1 MQAGMRGRISS
12 ACVASVPSPQRF
24 SRVIAAL
31 GSVAVSMQQ
40 SFALAGPELPIPASP
55 NSIDQPP
62 RPRVIPASTA
72 QQPPLDI
79 ELRADTQG
87 FDQQLNRF
95 VASGRVMAFVAGGRL
110 LADRLEYEFTT
121 RTIYASGS
129 VRFQRGE
136 QYLQAS
142 KLRYSLIA
150 STGELEDVYG
160 VLDLDTTA
168 SDLDLAQPP
177 SAALAPL
184 SYWNAPSPLASS
196 QPQFS
201 TEPPALLIQA
211 KGKAQGQAISSW
223 ATSTERTQTALE
235 QQPLDPPTQGV
246 EPFKALSSAT
256 QLIPSGVAPIEPSN
270 ADWRMPPVALSPAA
284 QTMACPPP
292 LPAIPDWHPYP
303 WAATLWGGQ
312 MVDSNFGDTFVFN
325 GRLRPE
331 YLLGVGLNKR
341 LIEAGPLA
349 LEFDSNLMG
358 HHAYTQ
364 AGGEFNQAVPFADTP
379 AQTFA
384 EITAGLGLRLWVQP
398 WLSLG
403 FVEGV
408 SLNTSVSNYEKTYRE
423 NYTAFLNYLGFEVE
437 ALVSPEWSVVGRIH
451 HRSGAYG
458 TYSGVSEGS
467 NAYLMGVR
475 YRFGE
480 APAQRLTASMP
491 PPSGC
496 SDPDRTRRQPVRPLA
511 EQLNSVA
518 FGPLDPT
525 TPQEPRTAAKPTTTL
540 TPRQQEQERQQAID
554 AAVDQRVSN
563 LTYVRSLKLERRL
576 GVTTTYAQPS
586 EAETF
591 GQSQPQQIR
600 SLNAAG
606 PQKLVDGTV
615 SRWRFQAAKLT
626 LTPDGWN
633 GDRVAFTNDPYT
645 PAQSWLDAEG
655 VLAKQLPGGATQI
668 RSQRSRLILENRL
681 PLPMRR
687 NLLLE
692 KDKEVDNPWV
702 TAVDGEDRDGFY
714 VGRKLQPIKLGQR
727 GAKLTLQPQFM
738 VQRALSGTT
747 DSYPLPGQ
755 SAGDPGSSQP
765 TRIGDLFGLESKL
778 KGTVLGFSSDATV
791 SISSFDPSNLTNAIR
806 SWGDFAKPISL
817 PGIGT
822 VTSRLFGAYR
832 YRTWNGSLG
841 EQDVYSALGASLEQ
855 VGALPNWGS
864 ISHNYFWRAGFGS
877 FQGNEFNT
885 TNIADF
891 WRASFFG
898 SVNSSVALWT
908 GKPAPV
914 NAEAATRN
922 TPTPIVPGL
931 SINTNTSLNVAY
943 YGDGTNQNLL
953 SISGGPT
960 LTLGHFTKNFLDYTV
975 FTVTGGGTL
984 RQGQSPFSFD
994 RAVDLATL
1002 GLGWTQ
1008 QLVGPLVF
1016 SGGLGLNVDPSSI
1029 YFGDVTGASV
1039 ELRWQRRGY
1048 EFAVYYS
1055 PYEQIGGVRVKL
1067 NDFNFSGT
1075 GVPFVPYH
1083 PSNEYAKR
1091 RSLF

>member
-1 MQAGMRGRISS
+1 
-12 ACVASVPSPQRF
+12 
-24 SRVIAAL
+24 L
-31 GSVAVSMQQ
+31 
-40 SFALAGPELPIPASP
+40 IPATP
-55 NSIDQPP
+55 EQ
-62 RPRVIPASTA
+62 A
-72 QQPPLDI
+72 PPLEI
-79 ELRADTQG
+79 ELTADSQG

-95 VASGRVMAFVAGGRL
+95 VATGQVMAQVAGGRL
-110 LADRLEYEFTT
+110 LADRIEYESSS
-121 RTIYASGS
+121 RTVYASGS

-136 QYLQAS
+136 QYFQAS
-142 KLRYSLIA
+142 KLRYSLIENV
-150 STGELEDVYG
+150 GELEDVYG
-160 VLDLDTTA
+160 VLDLDTSTV
-168 SDLDLAQPP
+168 DLDLAKPP

-184 SYWNAPSPLASS
+184 SYWSAPGPLAAS

-201 TEPPALLIQA
+201 SSPPAPIQA
-211 KGKAQGQAISSW
+211 GAEGQPKRVISW
-223 ATSTERTQTALE
+223 AATTQRTQAALT
-235 QQPLDPPTQGV
+235 QQPLNPPAPGSPPLQ
-246 EPFKALSSAT
+246 A
-256 QLIPSGVAPIEPSN
+256 IPSGSEAIELGRKS
-270 ADWRMPPVALSPAA
+270 WRMPPIALSPAA

-312 MVDSNFGDTFVFN
+312 MIDSNFGDTFVFK

-349 LEFDSNLMG
+349 LEADFNLMG
-358 HHAYTQ
+358 HHAYAQ

-379 AQTFA
+379 AQTFG
-384 EITAGLGLRLWVQP
+384 EITGGLGLRVWLQP

-423 NYTAFLNYLGFEVE
+423 NYTTFLNYLGFEVE

-467 NAYLMGVR
+467 NAYLMGIR

-480 APAQRLTASMP
+480 APAQRLTAAMP

-496 SDPDRTRRQPVRPLA
+496 PDPDRTRRKPARPLA

-518 FGPLDPT
+518 FGPAEQSTLP
-525 TPQEPRTAAKPTTTL
+525 PEPSAAAEPAQPL
-540 TPRQQEQERQQAID
+540 TPAQQERLRQQAID
-554 AAVDQRVSN
+554 ATVDQRVSN
-563 LTYVRSLKLERRL
+563 LSYVGSLKLERRL
-576 GVTTTYAQPS
+576 GVTSTFAQPS

-591 GQSQPQQIR
+591 GQAQPQQTR
-600 SLNAAG
+600 SLNAGG
-606 PQKLVDGTV
+606 PQKMVEGTV
-615 SRWRFQAAKLT
+615 NRWRFQAARLT
-626 LTPDGWN
+626 ITPTGWG

-645 PAQSWLDAEG
+645 PAQSWLDTEG
-655 VLAKQLPGGATQI
+655 VVARQLANGNTQI

-681 PLPMRR
+681 PVPMQR

-692 KDKEVDNPWV
+692 KDREVDNPWV
-702 TAVDGEDRDGFY
+702 ASVDGKDRDGFY
-714 VGRKLQPIKLGQR
+714 LGRNLRPIKIGNR
-727 GAKLTLQPQFM
+727 GGKLTLQPQFM
-738 VQRALSGTT
+738 VQRALTGTT

-755 SAGDPGSSQP
+755 SAGDPSSSQP
-765 TRIGDLFGLESKL
+765 TRVGDLFGLQGKL
-778 KGTVLGFSSDATV
+778 KGNVLGFSSDATV
-791 SISSFDPSNLTNAIR
+791 SISSFDPSNLTNAVR

-855 VGALPNWGS
+855 TGALPNWGS

-885 TNIADF
+885 SNIADF

-908 GKPAPV
+908 GKPAAV
-914 NAEAATRN
+914 STELATRN

-931 SINTNTSLNVAY
+931 SINTNTSLNLAY

-960 LTLGHFTKNFLDYTV
+960 LTLGHFTKNVLDYTV

-1016 SGGLGLNVDPSSI
+1016 SGGLGLNVDPASP
-1029 YFGDVTGASV
+1029 YFGDVTGSSV

-1083 PSNEYAKR
+1083 PSNDYARR

>member
-1 MQAGMRGRISS
+1 
-12 ACVASVPSPQRF
+12 
-24 SRVIAAL
+24 L
-31 GSVAVSMQQ
+31 
-40 SFALAGPELPIPASP
+40 IPATP
-55 NSIDQPP
+55 EQ
-62 RPRVIPASTA
+62 R
-72 QQPPLDI
+72 PPLEI
-79 ELRADTQG
+79 ELTADSQG

-95 VASGRVMAFVAGGRL
+95 VATGQVMAQVAGGRL
-110 LADRLEYEFTT
+110 LADRIEYESSS
-121 RTIYASGS
+121 RTVYASGS

-136 QYLQAS
+136 QYFQAS
-142 KLRYSLIA
+142 KLRYSLIENV
-150 STGELEDVYG
+150 GELEDVYG
-160 VLDLDTTA
+160 VLDLDT
-168 SDLDLAQPP
+168 SSVDLDLAKPP

-184 SYWNAPSPLASS
+184 SYWSAPGPLAAG

-201 TEPPALLIQA
+201 SSPPAPIQA
-211 KGKAQGQAISSW
+211 SDKGQPKRVISW
-223 ATSTERTQTALE
+223 AAATERTQTALA
-235 QQPLDPPTQGV
+235 QQPLNPPAPGRQ
-246 EPFKALSSAT
+246 PL
-256 QLIPSGVAPIEPSN
+256 QPIPSGSEAIELRSK
-270 ADWRMPPVALSPAA
+270 AWRMPPIALSPAA

-312 MVDSNFGDTFVFN
+312 MIDSNFGDTFVFK

-349 LEFDSNLMG
+349 LEADFNLMG
-358 HHAYTQ
+358 HHAYAQ
-364 AGGEFNQAVPFADTP
+364 AGGEFNQAVPFANTP
-379 AQTFA
+379 AQTFG
-384 EITAGLGLRLWVQP
+384 EITGGLGLRVWLQP

-423 NYTAFLNYLGFEVE
+423 NYTTFLNYLGFEVE

-480 APAQRLTASMP
+480 APAQRLTAAMP

-496 SDPDRTRRQPVRPLA
+496 PDPDRTRRKPARPLA

-518 FGPLDPT
+518 FGPA
-525 TPQEPRTAAKPTTTL
+525 EPSTLPPEPSTAAEPTQAL
-540 TPRQQEQERQQAID
+540 TPGQQERLRQQAID
-554 AAVDQRVSN
+554 ATVDQRVSN
-563 LTYVRSLKLERRL
+563 LSYVGSLKLERRL

-586 EAETF
+586 ETETY
-591 GQSQPQQIR
+591 GQAQPQQIR

-606 PQKLVDGTV
+606 PQKLVEGTV
-615 SRWRFQAAKLT
+615 NRWRFQAAKLT
-626 LTPDGWN
+626 INPTGWS

-645 PAQSWLDAEG
+645 PAQSWLDTEA
-655 VLAKQLPGGATQI
+655 VVAKQLANGNTQI

-681 PLPMRR
+681 PVPMQR

-702 TAVDGEDRDGFY
+702 ASVDGNDRDGFY
-714 VGRKLQPIKLGQR
+714 LGRNLRPIKLGNR
-727 GAKLTLQPQFM
+727 GGKLTLQPQFM

-755 SAGDPGSSQP
+755 SAGDPSSSQP
-765 TRIGDLFGLESKL
+765 TRVGDLFGLEGKL
-778 KGTVLGFSSDATV
+778 KGNVLGFSSDATV

-855 VGALPNWGS
+855 TGALPNWGS

-908 GKPAPV
+908 GKPAAV
-914 NAEAATRN
+914 STEVATRN

-931 SINTNTSLNVAY
+931 SINTNTSLNLAY

-960 LTLGHFTKNFLDYTV
+960 LTLGHFTKNVLDYTV

-1016 SGGLGLNVDPSSI
+1016 SGGLGLNVDPSSP
-1029 YFGDVTGASV
+1029 YFGDVTGSSV

-1048 EFAVYYS
+1048 EFAIYYS

-1083 PSNEYAKR
+1083 PSNDYARR

>member
-1 MQAGMRGRISS
+1 
-12 ACVASVPSPQRF
+12 VPSPQRI
-24 SRVIAAL
+24 SRAIAAL
-31 GSVAVSMQQ
+31 GTASILVQPIAAWAAVDQPEPSPAAPVQPAALASSAEPPARQPRLSAATPQQ
-40 SFALAGPELPIPASP
+40 S
-55 NSIDQPP
+55 
-62 RPRVIPASTA
+62 
-72 QQPPLDI
+72 PPLTV
-79 ELRADTQG
+79 ELSADSQG
-87 FDQQLNRF
+87 FDQKLNRF
-95 VASGRVMAFVAGGRL
+95 VATGQVMAQVSGGRL
-110 LADRLEYEFTT
+110 LADRIEYESST
-121 RTIYASGS
+121 RTIYASGR

-142 KLRYSLIA
+142 KLRYSLIENV
-150 STGELEDVYG
+150 GELDDVYG
-160 VLDLDTTA
+160 VLDLDTTKI
-168 SDLDLAQPP
+168 DLDLAQPP
-177 SAALAPL
+177 SVALAPL
-184 SYWNAPSPLASS
+184 SYWSPPSPLASAT
-196 QPQFS
+196 PEFS
-201 TEPPALLIQA
+201 TRPPV
-211 KGKAQGQAISSW
+211 G
-223 ATSTERTQTALE
+223 TSIHSTQTALE
-235 QQPLDPPTQGV
+235 QQPLSPAAPGSALLRAIPPGSEAIQ
-246 EPFKALSSAT
+246 LRSA
-256 QLIPSGVAPIEPSN
+256 A
-270 ADWRMPPVALSPAA
+270 WRMPPIALSPAA

-292 LPAIPDWHPYP
+292 LPAIPDWHPHP

-312 MVDSNFGDTFVFN
+312 MIDANFGDTFLFN

-341 LIEAGPLA
+341 LVEAGPLA

-358 HHAYTQ
+358 HHAYSQ

-379 AQTFA
+379 AQTFG
-384 EITAGLGLRLWVQP
+384 EITGGLGLRLWVQP

-423 NYTAFLNYLGFEVE
+423 NYATFLNYLGFEVE
-437 ALVSPEWSVVGRIH
+437 ALVSPEWSLVGRIH

-467 NAYLMGVR
+467 NAYLMGLR

-480 APAQRLTASMP
+480 APAQRLTVAMP

-496 SDPDRTRRQPVRPLA
+496 PDPDRTRRRPTRPLA
-511 EQLNSVA
+511 EQLNRVA
-518 FGPLDPT
+518 MGPTDPAAT
-525 TPQEPRTAAKPTTTL
+525 ATAPSPDTAAAPAQ
-540 TPRQQEQERQQAID
+540 PVSPGQQERLRQQAID
-554 AAVDQRVSN
+554 AAVDQRVSQ
-563 LTYVRSLKLERRL
+563 LSYVRSLKLERRV

-586 EAETF
+586 EAETY
-591 GQSQPQQIR
+591 GQAQPQQIR

-606 PQKLVDGTV
+606 PQKLVEGTV
-615 SRWRFQAAKLT
+615 NRWRFQAAKLT
-626 LTPDGWN
+626 ITPAGWS

-655 VLAKQLPGGATQI
+655 VVAQQLPSGNTQI

-681 PLPMRR
+681 PVPMQR

-702 TAVDGEDRDGFY
+702 AAVDGTDRDGFY
-714 VGRKLQPIKLGQR
+714 LGRNLQPIKIGNR
-727 GAKLTLQPQFM
+727 GGKLTLQPQFM

-755 SAGDPGSSQP
+755 SAGDPSSSQP
-765 TRIGDLFGLESKL
+765 TQIGDLFGLEGKL
-778 KGTVLGFSSDATV
+778 KGNVFGFSSDATV
-791 SISSFDPSNLTNAIR
+791 SISSFDPSNFTNAIR
-806 SWGDFAKPISL
+806 SWGDFVRPISL
-817 PGIGT
+817 PGLGP

-841 EQDVYSALGASLEQ
+841 EQDVYSALGASLEKT
-855 VGALPNWGS
+855 GTLPNWGS

-885 TNIADF
+885 SNLADF

-898 SVNSSVALWT
+898 SVNSAVPIWT
-908 GKPAPV
+908 GKPAEV
-914 NAEAATRN
+914 STEVATRN
-922 TPTPIVPGL
+922 TPKPIVPGL
-931 SINTNTSLNVAY
+931 RIDTNTSLSLAY

-960 LTLGHFTKNFLDYTV
+960 LTLGHFTKNVLDYTV

-994 RAVDLATL
+994 RAVDLATM
-1002 GLGWTQ
+1002 GFGWTQ

-1016 SGGLGLNVDPSSI
+1016 SGGLGLNVDPASP

-1048 EFAVYYS
+1048 EFAIYYS

-1083 PSNEYAKR
+1083 PSNDYARR